1 MEEFQLGEVLATG
14 EGYMIDD
21 GTEVVFHYGYLL
33 ELGGIGQGEQ
43 EEEVQGEVSLQVEFL
58 GCIGV
63 HIVFG
68 QKQEEHLGYL
78 HRIQFR
84 ADRLH
89 VRLVLCTPRIIRYEG
104 VVLRHIVVRL
114 ILFILVLFVMDPRA
128 LPMRLLTSGGS

>member
-1 MEEFQLGEVLATG
+1 MEELQLGEVLAPG
-14 EGYMIDD
+14 EGHMIDD
-21 GTEVVFHYGYLL
+21 CTEVVFHYGYLL

-68 QKQEEHLGYL
+68 QKQEKYLGYL
-78 HRIQFR
+78 HRIQLR

-89 VRLVLCTPRIIRYEG
+89 VRLVLCTPRVIRYEG